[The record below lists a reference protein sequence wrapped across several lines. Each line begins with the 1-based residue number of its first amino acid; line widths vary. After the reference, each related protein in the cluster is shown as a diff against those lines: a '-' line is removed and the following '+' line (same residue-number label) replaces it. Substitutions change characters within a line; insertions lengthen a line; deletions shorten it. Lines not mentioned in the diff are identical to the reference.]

1 MRPLSLYLGKL
12 QGGKVKEFMTRTFTI
27 NGKLYQA
34 REITF
39 NTICELED
47 AGVSLTEI
55 EQKPISTVRSYFA
68 ICLGGNKEYAGQEI
82 ERHIINGGNLDEIMT
97 AFRNIQTG
105 EGREKCINEKCV
117 AGLSILISCFW
128 TICVFSSA
136 F

>member
-1 MRPLSLYLGKL
+1 
-12 QGGKVKEFMTRTFTI
+12 MTRTFTI

-68 ICLGGNKEYAGQEI
+68 ICLGGNKEVAGQEI
-82 ERHIINGGNLDEIMT
+82 EKHIINGGSLDEIMT
-97 AFRNIQTG
+97 AFREELADSDFFQALT
-105 EGREKCINEKCV
+105 KTANEEAAENQEAETAKR
-117 AGLSILISCFW
+117 
-128 TICVFSSA
+128 TRKK
-136 F
+136 

>member
-1 MRPLSLYLGKL
+1 MCVPFPCIWRKI

-82 ERHIINGGNLDEIMT
+82 EKHIINGGSLDEIMT
-97 AFRNIQTG
+97 AFREELADSDFFQALT
-105 EGREKCINEKCV
+105 KTANEEAAENQEAETAKR
-117 AGLSILISCFW
+117 
-128 TICVFSSA
+128 TRKK
-136 F
+136 

>member
-1 MRPLSLYLGKL
+1 
-12 QGGKVKEFMTRTFTI
+12 MTRTFTI

-47 AGVSLTEI
+47 AGVSLAEI

-68 ICLGGNKEYAGQEI
+68 ICLGGNKEVAGQEI

-97 AFRNIQTG
+97 AFREELADSDFFQALT
-105 EGREKCINEKCV
+105 KTANEETTENQEAETKR
-117 AGLSILISCFW
+117 
-128 TICVFSSA
+128 TRKK
-136 F
+136 

>member
-1 MRPLSLYLGKL
+1 MRPLSLYLETFTRGK
-12 QGGKVKEFMTRTFTI
+12 GKKFMTRTFTI

-68 ICLGGNKEYAGQEI
+68 ICLGGNKEVAGQEI
-82 ERHIINGGNLDEIMT
+82 EKHIINGGNLDEIMT
-97 AFRNIQTG
+97 AFREELADSDFFQALT
-105 EGREKCINEKCV
+105 KTANEETQENQEAETKR
-117 AGLSILISCFW
+117 
-128 TICVFSSA
+128 TRKK
-136 F
+136 

>member
-1 MRPLSLYLGKL
+1 MRPLSLYLETFTRGK
-12 QGGKVKEFMTRTFTI
+12 GKKFMTRTFTI

-39 NTICELED
+39 NAICELED

-97 AFRNIQTG
+97 AFREELADSEFFQALT
-105 EGREKCINEKCV
+105 KTANEEATENQEAETKR
-117 AGLSILISCFW
+117 
-128 TICVFSSA
+128 TRKK
-136 F
+136 

>member
-1 MRPLSLYLGKL
+1 
-12 QGGKVKEFMTRTFTI
+12 MTRTFTI

-39 NTICELED
+39 NTICDLED

-68 ICLGGNKEYAGQEI
+68 ICLGGNKEVAGQEI

-97 AFRNIQTG
+97 AFREELADSDFFQALT
-105 EGREKCINEKCV
+105 KTANEETQENQEAETAKR
-117 AGLSILISCFW
+117 
-128 TICVFSSA
+128 TRKK
-136 F
+136 

>member
-1 MRPLSLYLGKL
+1 MRPLSLYLETFTRGK
-12 QGGKVKEFMTRTFTI
+12 GKKFMTRTFTI

-68 ICLGGNKEYAGQEI
+68 ICLGGNKEVAGQEI
-82 ERHIINGGNLDEIMT
+82 EKHIINGGNLDEIMT
-97 AFRNIQTG
+97 AFREELADSDFFRALTKNQDEEAT
-105 EGREKCINEKCV
+105 ENQEAETAKRTRKK
-117 AGLSILISCFW
+117 
-128 TICVFSSA
+128 
-136 F
+136 

>member
-1 MRPLSLYLGKL
+1 MRPLSLYLDKNTRGK
-12 QGGKVKEFMTRTFTI
+12 GKKIMTRTFTI

-68 ICLGGNKEYAGQEI
+68 ICLGGNKEVAGQEI
-82 ERHIINGGNLDEIMT
+82 ERHIINGGSLDEIMT
-97 AFRNIQTG
+97 AFREELADSDFFQALT
-105 EGREKCINEKCV
+105 KTANEEAAENQEAETKR
-117 AGLSILISCFW
+117 ARKK
-128 TICVFSSA
+128 
-136 F
+136 

>member
-1 MRPLSLYLGKL
+1 MRPLSLYLEKNTRGK
-12 QGGKVKEFMTRTFTI
+12 GKKIMTRTFTI
-27 NGKLYQA
+27 HGKLYQA

-68 ICLGGNKEYAGQEI
+68 ICLGGNKEVAGQEI

-97 AFRNIQTG
+97 AFREELADSDFFQALT
-105 EGREKCINEKCV
+105 KTANEEAAENQEAETKR
-117 AGLSILISCFW
+117 
-128 TICVFSSA
+128 TRKK
-136 F
+136 

>member
-1 MRPLSLYLGKL
+1 MRPLSLYLDKNTRGK
-12 QGGKVKEFMTRTFTI
+12 GKKIMTRTFTI
-27 NGKLYQA
+27 YGKLYQA

-39 NTICELED
+39 NAICELED

-97 AFRNIQTG
+97 AFREELADSDFFQALTKNQDEEAT
-105 EGREKCINEKCV
+105 ENQEAETAKRTRKK
-117 AGLSILISCFW
+117 
-128 TICVFSSA
+128 
-136 F
+136 

>member
-1 MRPLSLYLGKL
+1 MRPLSLYLETFTRGK
-12 QGGKVKEFMTRTFTI
+12 GKKFMTRTFTI

-55 EQKPISTVRSYFA
+55 ESKPISTVRSYFA
-68 ICLGGNKEYAGQEI
+68 ICLGGNKEVAGQEI

-97 AFRNIQTG
+97 AFREELADSDFFQALT
-105 EGREKCINEKCV
+105 KTANEETTENQEAETKR
-117 AGLSILISCFW
+117 
-128 TICVFSSA
+128 TRKK
-136 F
+136 

>member
-1 MRPLSLYLGKL
+1 
-12 QGGKVKEFMTRTFTI
+12 MTRTFTI

-39 NTICELED
+39 NAICELED

-97 AFRNIQTG
+97 AFREELADSDFFQALT
-105 EGREKCINEKCV
+105 KTANEEAAENQEAETKR
-117 AGLSILISCFW
+117 
-128 TICVFSSA
+128 TRKK
-136 F
+136 

>member
-1 MRPLSLYLGKL
+1 MRPLSLYLEKNTRGK
-12 QGGKVKEFMTRTFTI
+12 GKKNMTRTFTI

-68 ICLGGNKEYAGQEI
+68 ICLGGNKEVAGQEI

-97 AFRNIQTG
+97 AFREELADSDFFQALT
-105 EGREKCINEKCV
+105 KTANEETAENQEAETKR
-117 AGLSILISCFW
+117 
-128 TICVFSSA
+128 TRKK
-136 F
+136 